1 MYKDPIFK
9 DSKFN
14 PQKAL
19 EFGFTT
25 GSTNVYKYLTTIMQ
39 DQFDLLVQVTDHNT
53 VQTKLTDNITKTEYV
68 LHQNPN
74 GAYSRKV
81 QTEYQQALLKI
92 QKNAFTSTVFIGSK
106 VQDIIKYIEQTYDD
120 QLEFLWKR
128 TPKNAI
134 VRRPDTNKWYAA
146 FLTMPQS
153 KIGLTGD
160 NEITVLNLHIEPQ
173 NVESIVDNHTYFPG
187 YHMNKKHWISVY
199 LNNDEPIENIL
210 SLLDDSYRLG
220 KKK

>member
-1 MYKDPIFK
+1 MYEDPIFK
-9 DSKFN
+9 ESKIN

-25 GSTNVYKYLTTIMQ
+25 DSIGNFVYLIPIMQ
-39 DQFDLLVQVTDHNT
+39 DQFTLLVQTT
-53 VQTKLTDNITKTEYV
+53 EGSPVQTKLTDNITGTEYV
-68 LHQNPN
+68 LHHNPQ

-81 QTEYQQALLKI
+81 QVEYHEALLKI
-92 QKNAFTSTVFIGSK
+92 QKNAFTSAVFAESK
-106 VQDIIKYIEQTYDD
+106 TQDIIKYIQQTYGD
-120 QLEFLWKR
+120 QLEFLWKK

-146 FLTMPQS
+146 LLTIPQN
-153 KIGLTGD
+153 KIGLIGD
-160 NEITVLNLHIEPQ
+160 IEITVLNLHVEPQ
-173 NVESIVDNHTYFPG
+173 KVESVVDNRTYFPG

-210 SLLDDSYRLG
+210 LLLDNSYRLG